1 MKPKAKRRQL
11 QRGRYRMTQ
20 KITSKQKIKKV
31 NFASIYP
38 TCPFDITVSSIESTT
53 IDKNNASSFFIY
65 LDIRNISE
73 KRIKVEFPF
82 SSYVTKK
89 GLEFNQ
95 DYWLTRFANG
105 AEGISIKSGAYKQAG
120 LIYCKDKLNKISIGD
135 ELTIDAT
142 VSPQNVKYIITLRCE
157 SIDPYIFNPIPVE
170 QEELPQ
176 AETKLVINPSAPGNE
191 NDGQKRE
198 ITSIIER
205 LELIEEKMGISL
217 GGIYATIEKSSWKDK
232 HFELCINFD
241 ILSSSGDPL
250 ENSFSIQGVAYN
262 ESGQSLGIGKQYID
276 CHNFFG
282 LASESITI
290 TADQVPAKIRLY
302 PVR

>member
-1 MKPKAKRRQL
+1 
-11 QRGRYRMTQ
+11 MTQ
-20 KITSKQKIKKV
+20 KITSKSKIKK
-31 NFASIYP
+31 AKLTSIYP
-38 TCPFDITVSSIESTT
+38 TCPFDVTVSSIESRTVDET
-53 IDKNNASSFFIY
+53 VPVFVIF

-82 SSYVTKK
+82 TSYVTKK
-89 GLEFNQ
+89 GHEFNQ

-120 LIYCKDKLNKISIGD
+120 LIFYKDKLNKISVGD
-135 ELTIDAT
+135 ELTLDTT
-142 VSPQNVKYIITLRCE
+142 VSPQNIKYIIALRCE
-157 SIDPYIFNPIPVE
+157 SIDPYTFNPIPVE

-176 AETKLVINPSAPGNE
+176 AETKSVVNPAAAANE

-205 LELIEEKMGISL
+205 LELIEDKMGVSL
-217 GGIYATIEKSSWKDK
+217 GGIYATIEKSSWKNK

-262 ESGQSLGIGKQYID
+262 EIGQSLGIGTQYID
-276 CHNFFG
+276 CDKFFG

-290 TADQVPAKIRLY
+290 TVDQVPAKIRLY